1 MWDSCDKQHGPNWD
15 MSTDTLGPALDS
27 RRVPSGAS
35 PPGRPPPRGRPH
47 VSVALRVDLPSASE
61 GPALPTPGAHASGPG
76 AGGRIPRCEPP
87 HLCPLA
93 GQHGEHVAVSPEL
106 VSVQNVGTWGGAG
119 SPAPPAPPPG
129 SLPPFTT
136 GAQSCGPVQG
146 TRPGEH
152 SSSAPCPGRGVAP
165 RLPRE
170 SAPLDREATGCCQ
183 LSATTHA
190 GPAREVGGAGGV
202 QDPSLRTESSL
213 GVNTPAGA
221 VCAPGSHADLG
232 GGRRASG
239 CCAGHRRVVGSKGW
253 AACSR
258 AILQEM
264 RGHYGAARL
273 RPA

>member
-35 PPGRPPPRGRPH
+35 PRGRPH
-47 VSVALRVDLPSASE
+47 VSVALRVDPPSASE

-106 VSVQNVGTWGGAG
+106 VSVQNVGTCGGVQEARPRPRPLLAACHPSPPG
-119 SPAPPAPPPG
+119 HRAAAPCRGPAPGNTARPLRAQAAAWLPVCPA
-129 SLPPFTT
+129 
-136 GAQSCGPVQG
+136 
-146 TRPGEH
+146 R
-152 SSSAPCPGRGVAP
+152 AP
-165 RLPRE
+165 RQPGGHGLLPAQCHHR
-170 SAPLDREATGCCQ
+170 
-183 LSATTHA
+183 A

-213 GVNTPAGA
+213 GVNTPARA

>member
-106 VSVQNVGTWGGAG
+106 VSVQNVGTWGGCRKPGPARAPSWQPATLHHRGTELRPRAGDPPRGTQLVRSVPRPRRG
-119 SPAPPAPPPG
+119 SPFAPRERPA
-129 SLPPFTT
+129 
-136 GAQSCGPVQG
+136 
-146 TRPGEH
+146 RPGGH
-152 SSSAPCPGRGVAP
+152 GL
-165 RLPRE
+165 LPAQCHHR
-170 SAPLDREATGCCQ
+170 
-183 LSATTHA
+183 A
-190 GPAREVGGAGGV
+190 GPAREVRGAGGV

-253 AACSR
+253 VACSR

-264 RGHYGAARL
+264 RRHYGAARL